1 MRLSIFTPLC
11 AAIMFA
17 PIGAMGSAAAA
28 ESCDRACLFQIADQ
42 YLAAMVKHDPAGLPL
57 APGLKYTENTATI
70 PLGDGLWV
78 GASEPP
84 ATFKIYAADPA
95 SGQVG
100 FFGVLKE
107 FDKPVMLALRIKVES
122 GRIAE
127 VDHVVARQLWPSGLA
142 NLVTPRPGL
151 LETVPPAERVS
162 RQEMLRIAE
171 SYFDSIE
178 QTNSKLA
185 PFADDCERHENGG
198 QTTTRKTPDPAADAS
213 TTAMNALGCGAQ
225 IDAGELRYITR
236 IRPRRLAIV
245 DEEKGLVF
253 GFPMFVHRGAVRSVE
268 ITGVPGVKS
277 RPKAFGPIDLLAGE
291 IFKIRG
297 GKIHEIEAMGTLVPY
312 GAASGW
318 D

>member
-1 MRLSIFTPLC
+1 MRLTVLVSVLATFVGT
-11 AAIMFA
+11 
-17 PIGAMGSAAAA
+17 GAAA
-28 ESCDRACLFQIADQ
+28 CDRSCLIRIADQ

-57 APGLKYTENTATI
+57 APKVKYTENTAAI
-70 PLGDGLWV
+70 PVGDGLWV
-78 GASEPP
+78 GVSEAPS
-84 ATFKIYAADPA
+84 TFKIYAADPV
-95 SGQVG
+95 SGQVA

-107 FDKPVMLALRIKVES
+107 FGAPAMLALRIRVENE
-122 GRIAE
+122 RITE
-127 VDHVVARQLWPSGLA
+127 IEHVVARQVRDPGMA

-162 RQEMLRIAE
+162 RQEMFRIAD

-178 QTNSKLA
+178 QTNGKLA

-198 QTTTRKTPDPAADAS
+198 QTTTRKTPDPMADAS
-213 TTAMNALGCGAQ
+213 TKIINALGCAAQ

-236 IRPRRLAIV
+236 IRPRRLVVI
-245 DEEKGLVF
+245 DEEKGLVY

-268 ITGVPGVKS
+268 IVGVPGVTS
-277 RPKAFGPIDLLAGE
+277 RPKAFGPINLLAGE

-297 GKIHEIEAMGTLVPY
+297 GKIHEIEAMGVLVPY